1 MNKDFIIFLAPNF
14 LKMGIDLVNKY
25 KINNPHAKIYILCHG
40 PREVYNL
47 AFKRLNKIID
57 GIWDIEE
64 FENNCSLD
72 DNQDLKKIDAKM
84 GSGYLAKVISSDR
97 SIGYGLVR
105 GSFPRE
111 SHIKEKVKK
120 NNFIYPSILAFK
132 IFNYLEKIID
142 KNKPQVAFGYAVASA
157 ASLIFADLCK
167 KNNITYTTIKST
179 RIQDY
184 FFIDT
189 DYMAKFEEINKEYN
203 KKGRDYFNKSLSNKI
218 YDEYYTNPSMPSYQ
232 LRKIVFIN
240 QNKIL
245 IAWLRFIK
253 NFVKY
258 ITLKIINS
266 NYEFFRVR
274 RSFIEFYFLIKKN
287 LISKNTFSKIIPKKK
302 FIYFSLQ
309 VEPEAS
315 TSIFSPFN
323 TDQISAIENL
333 SKSAPSDMYVLVK
346 ENIFML
352 GRRSKDYYKIINK
365 LPRVMMVSP
374 YISAID
380 MIKKSTIV
388 ATITGTAAWEGLIYN
403 KKVLVLGDSPYLVFN
418 KSIIQASN
426 PSKYNKNI
434 IDLINSNNLEKEEV
448 IKFIDC
454 CISKSFKM
462 DSGLIWRGDY
472 DSFSKEIKQEAI
484 NNIYKNIES
493 IHLSK
498 INLNND

>member
-25 KINNPHAKIYILCHG
+25 KKNNPKAKIYILCHG
-40 PREVYNL
+40 PKEVYNL
-47 AFKRLNKIID
+47 AYKKLNQIID

-64 FENNCSLD
+64 FEKNCSLE
-72 DNQDLKKIDAKM
+72 DNEDLEKIDMKM
-84 GSGYLAKVISSDR
+84 GSGYLAKIITSDR
-97 SIGYGLVR
+97 SIGYGFVR
-105 GSFPRE
+105 GSIPRE
-111 SHIKEKVKK
+111 SHMKEKVKK
-120 NNFIYPSILAFK
+120 NNFIHPSILAYK
-132 IFNYLEKIID
+132 IFSFIENIID
-142 KNKPQVAFGYAVASA
+142 KNKPQVAFSYAVASA

-167 KNNITYTTIKST
+167 KNNITYTTIKSS

-203 KKGRDYFNKSLSNKI
+203 KENRDFFNKTLSNRI
-218 YDEYYTNPSMPSYQ
+218 YNEYYTNPSMPSYQ
-232 LRKIVFIN
+232 LRKVSFIN

-245 IAWLRFIK
+245 IAFLRFLK
-253 NFVKY
+253 NFLKY
-258 ITLKIINS
+258 ISLKIIGS
-266 NYEFFRVR
+266 RYEFFRVR
-274 RSFIEFYFLIKKN
+274 RSFVEFYFLFRKN
-287 LISKNTFSKIIPKKK
+287 IISKNTFSNKIPNKK

-323 TDQISAIENL
+323 TDQISVIENL
-333 SKSAPSDMYVLVK
+333 SKSAPSDMYILVK

-374 YISAID
+374 YISSID

-403 KKVLVLGDSPYLVFN
+403 KKVLILGDSPYLVFN
-418 KSIIQASN
+418 KSIVQAPN
-426 PSKYNKNI
+426 PSKYTNNI
-434 IDLINSNNLEKEEV
+434 IELIKSKNLEKDAI

-454 CISKSFKM
+454 CILKSFKM

-472 DSFSKEIKQEAI
+472 DSFAKEIKEEAI
-484 NNIYKNIES
+484 NNIYKNIER
-493 IHLSK
+493 IFLSK
-498 INLNND
+498 IKLNNG